1 MRRRVTR
8 CGARACHWHSGGV
21 AALVTLTDDV
31 QLCVDSIGKAT
42 DPPVLLIS
50 GFASSM
56 DWWPDELCERL
67 AAGGRFVI
75 RYDHRDTG
83 RSITYPPGAAPYSW
97 TDLMDDV
104 PRLLDAL
111 GLPSAHLVGFSMGG
125 AFAQLVAL
133 HHRDRARSL
142 VLMSTTA
149 GGADLPAM
157 SDELKTFYDDRT
169 DPDWAN
175 RAAVID
181 HMLAEERALSGS
193 LPFDEATRRAV
204 VARTVDRSIN
214 IAASANHGKVQ
225 GAPPWSSRLGEIRAP
240 TLVVHGTEDPLF
252 PLTHGTAL
260 ALAIPSATLLPLERV
275 GHEMPPQTWNLVLP
289 AILRHTN

>member
-1 MRRRVTR
+1 M
-8 CGARACHWHSGGV
+8 
-21 AALVTLTDDV
+21 TLTDDV
-31 QLCVDSIGKAT
+31 ELCVDAIGELT

-97 TDLMDDV
+97 TDLMNDV
-104 PRLLDAL
+104 PSLLDAL
-111 GLPSAHLVGFSMGG
+111 GLSSAHLVGFSMGG

-133 HHRDRARSL
+133 HHPARARTL

-149 GGADLPAM
+149 GGADLPPM
-157 SDELKTFYDDRT
+157 SDQLKAFYDAQT
-169 DPDWAN
+169 DPDWSD
-175 RAAVID
+175 RDAVID
-181 HMLAEERALSGS
+181 YILAEERALSGS
-193 LPFDEATRRAV
+193 LPFDEPTRRAMIARA
-204 VARTVDRSIN
+204 VARSSD
-214 IAASANHGKVQ
+214 IAARANHGKVP
-225 GAPPWSSRLGEIRAP
+225 GAPPWWSRLGEIRAP
-240 TLVVHGTEDPLF
+240 SLVIHGTEDPLF
-252 PLTHGTAL
+252 PLAHGQAL
-260 ALAIPSATLLPLERV
+260 ALAIPPASLLPLERV
-275 GHEMPPQTWNLVLP
+275 GHEIAPQMWDVVTT

>member
-42 DPPVLLIS
+42 DAPLLLIS

-83 RSITYPPGAAPYSW
+83 RSITYPPGAASYSW

-104 PRLLDAL
+104 PKLLDAL

-133 HHRDRARSL
+133 HHHERARSL

-157 SDELKTFYDDRT
+157 SDELKTFYDART

-175 RAAVID
+175 RDAVID
-181 HMLAEERALSGS
+181 HILAEERALSGS

-204 VARTVDRSIN
+204 VARTVDRSTN

-240 TLVVHGTEDPLF
+240 TLVVHGTADPLF
-252 PLTHGTAL
+252 PLTHGMAL
-260 ALAIPSATLLPLERV
+260 ALAIPSATLLQLERV
-275 GHEMPPQTWNLVLP
+275 GHEMPPQTWELVLP
-289 AILRHTN
+289 AILRHTS